1 MGDSQ
6 LFPVNTV
13 VQMVD
18 RSRNVKIQSRIVGWE
33 SEHCVIV
40 DRPVHGSDSV
50 QLQKGTAVVVRGI
63 HEGLILGFQAAVI
76 AQIINPFRL
85 LFLTYPKQVEE
96 QNFREHKRVNTEVEA
111 FGIRR
116 KHDLETM
123 SRSEKAPRGSIRDI
137 IRGGCEFSFH
147 FRLEEGMP
155 IFISCDLPDG
165 SKAENVMGHVRSVRR
180 DASGNVY
187 GVQFD
192 DRSGSLDGISKFVE
206 LSLNVLSGE
215 PASA

>member
-1 MGDSQ
+1 
-6 LFPVNTV
+6 
-13 VQMVD
+13 
-18 RSRNVKIQSRIVGWE
+18 
-33 SEHCVIV
+33 
-40 DRPVHGSDSV
+40 
-50 QLQKGTAVVVRGI
+50 
-63 HEGLILGFQAAVI
+63 
-76 AQIINPFRL
+76 
-85 LFLTYPKQVEE
+85 
-96 QNFREHKRVNTEVEA
+96 
-111 FGIRR
+111 
-116 KHDLETM
+116 M
-123 SRSEKAPRGSIRDI
+123 SRSEKVPRGSIRDI
-137 IRGGCEFSFH
+137 SRGGCEFSFH